1 MSLATRSLKF
11 LRSALRSI
19 AYSLAAFILVRPY
32 LSKSD
37 FIRRFIFTAIGRTTN
52 TLVYSKV
59 KTEQFLVHSIDNGIG
74 KEVFATGEY
83 DFQKFVLAFDLCN
96 KNLNGRKKPTILI
109 DAGANIGTICI
120 PAVARGF
127 VRRAVA
133 IEPAPLNCRL
143 LRANIALNDLSDSIL
158 VHECALGASTD
169 VELALEL
176 HTTNFGDHRIWVTTD
191 DDIELKN
198 KVHVKSG
205 TLDGL
210 CPEVD
215 YLDSVL
221 WMDIQGY
228 EGFAL
233 LGGKDLLKTRIPLII
248 EFWPYGMRRA
258 NAFSALKSAV
268 AHYDGYFDLS
278 DPDKMHT
285 IDTLDDL
292 CRSIG
297 ECEEGS
303 YTDILI
309 L

>member
-1 MSLATRSLKF
+1 
-11 LRSALRSI
+11 
-19 AYSLAAFILVRPY
+19 
-32 LSKSD
+32 
-37 FIRRFIFTAIGRTTN
+37 
-52 TLVYSKV
+52 
-59 KTEQFLVHSIDNGIG
+59 
-74 KEVFATGEY
+74 
-83 DFQKFVLAFDLCN
+83 
-96 KNLNGRKKPTILI
+96 
-109 DAGANIGTICI
+109 
-120 PAVARGF
+120 
-127 VRRAVA
+127 
-133 IEPAPLNCRL
+133 
-143 LRANIALNDLSDSIL
+143 
-158 VHECALGASTD
+158 
-169 VELALEL
+169 
-176 HTTNFGDHRIWVTTD
+176 
-191 DDIELKN
+191 
-198 KVHVKSG
+198 
-205 TLDGL
+205 
-210 CPEVD
+210 
-215 YLDSVL
+215 
-221 WMDIQGY
+221 MDIQGY